1 MRSHLCLS
9 LLGPN
14 KLLILSVNDVLCYF
28 SCLVVLE
35 GNVRVFG
42 KNVDKTKVELR
53 ARVENFL
60 ATTFQK
66 FTSQFGHV
74 ET

>member
-28 SCLVVLE
+28 SCSVVLQ
-35 GNVRVFG
+35 GNVRVLEEML
-42 KNVDKTKVELR
+42 TKPKWSLELEWR
-53 ARVENFL
+53 IFL
-60 ATTFQK
+60 LRHFK
-66 FTSQFGHV
+66 SFTSQFGHV